1 MNVTSYH
8 QTLVV
13 HAECYSFNYK
23 KLVYKLKGFRTFVKV
38 LSLQHYYF
46 LCSYGDLTPR
56 SVPAKLLSI
65 VWFLIGLILNGIVV
79 GFITTALV
87 TINEPKKVTLYN
99 TKVSW
104 FFCFFFWW
112 ECLALYRFFSKWY
125 FWLHCYKS
133 FIVLFLLV
141 NNVL

>member
-1 MNVTSYH
+1 MNVTVYH
-8 QTLVV
+8 QTLMV

-23 KLVYKLKGFRTFVKV
+23 KLVYKVKGYRTFVKV

-104 FFCFFFWW
+104 FFCLFFDENIWPCIAFSQNDIFGYTVTK
-112 ECLALYRFFSKWY
+112 ALLCRFYW
-125 FWLHCYKS
+125 
-133 FIVLFLLV
+133 
-141 NNVL
+141 